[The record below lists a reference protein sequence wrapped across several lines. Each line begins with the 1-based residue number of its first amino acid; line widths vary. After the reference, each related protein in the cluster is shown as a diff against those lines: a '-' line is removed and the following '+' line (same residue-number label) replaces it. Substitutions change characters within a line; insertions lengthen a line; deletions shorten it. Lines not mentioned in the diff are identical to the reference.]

1 MTATPTYLVTG
12 AGGGVGGVGRIVVE
26 ELAGLRPAPCG
37 RWCTEK
43 TTAQKRCANT
53 GAEVVVGDLT
63 DPVAVAVA
71 LDGVTRMF
79 FSMSVSA
86 SYLEA
91 TTVVCSLAADMADL
105 DVLVNMSQMTVSQM
119 TPTST
124 SESHHQRLHWLAEHV
139 IDWSP
144 IPAVQIRPTVFL
156 ENPLFTLLAARS
168 IREQS
173 VLALPFGDGRTS
185 PIAAG
190 DVADAVSAVLRDP
203 AQHIGAVYELTG
215 PTTLDIDGLAAQYS
229 NALGREIT
237 GQRVGFD
244 DWKMGSR
251 PLASIT
257 MCRNTSQRWLDYTAR
272 TATTGRPT
280 RCKPLPGIRRGASK
294 ISSALTESS
303 SPSYRRLARVML
315 RKNPAV
321 ALRCARER
329 GWGSSARPAR
339 YVRNAIARRHRPRS
353 PSFAARSSAI
363 SRSPQIP
370 ITEHWT
376 GGRSAPLVERRRARV
391 GCWRDTSSVGW

>member
-1 MTATPTYLVTG
+1 MTAMPTYLVTG
-12 AGGGVGGVGRIVVE
+12 AGGGVGGVGRTVVE
-26 ELAGLRPAPCG
+26 ELLASGQTVRAMVHREDDRAEALR
-37 RWCTEK
+37 ES
-43 TTAQKRCANT
+43 

-156 ENPLFTLLAARS
+156 ENPLFTLLAASS

-229 NALGREIT
+229 KALGREIT

-244 DWKMGSR
+244 DWKNG
-251 PLASIT
+251 LAAAGLDHHVQEHIT
-257 MCRNTSQRWLDYTAR
+257 TMAR
-272 TATTGRPT
+272 LHREDRYNRSTDQVQ
-280 RCKPLPGIRRGASK
+280 
-294 ISSALTESS
+294 ALTGH
-303 SPSYRRLARVML
+303 P
-315 RKNPAV
+315 
-321 ALRCARER
+321 
-329 GWGSSARPAR
+329 
-339 YVRNAIARRHRPRS
+339 PRS
-353 PSFAARSSAI
+353 VEDFVRAHGELFA
-363 SRSPQIP
+363 
-370 ITEHWT
+370 
-376 GGRSAPLVERRRARV
+376 
-391 GCWRDTSSVGW
+391 

>member
-1 MTATPTYLVTG
+1 MTAMPTYLVTG
-12 AGGGVGGVGRIVVE
+12 AGGGVGGVGRTVVE
-26 ELAGLRPAPCG
+26 ELLASGQTVRAMVHREDDRAEALR
-37 RWCTEK
+37 ES
-43 TTAQKRCANT
+43 

-144 IPAVQIRPTVFL
+144 IPTVQIRPTVFL

-203 AQHIGAVYELTG
+203 ARTHRRRVRADRAHDSWTSTALPRNTATLWAEKSPDNGSISMTG
-215 PTTLDIDGLAAQYS
+215 
-229 NALGREIT
+229 E
-237 GQRVGFD
+237 
-244 DWKMGSR
+244 MGSR
-251 PLASIT
+251 TAGLDHHVQEHIT
-257 MCRNTSQRWLDYTAR
+257 TMAR
-272 TATTGRPT
+272 LHREDRYNRSTDQVQ
-280 RCKPLPGIRRGASK
+280 
-294 ISSALTESS
+294 ALTGHPPQSVEDFV
-303 SPSYRRLARVML
+303 RAH
-315 RKNPAV
+315 
-321 ALRCARER
+321 REL
-329 GWGSSARPAR
+329 
-339 YVRNAIARRHRPRS
+339 
-353 PSFAARSSAI
+353 FA
-363 SRSPQIP
+363 
-370 ITEHWT
+370 
-376 GGRSAPLVERRRARV
+376 
-391 GCWRDTSSVGW
+391 